1 MTARANRVRHM
12 PQRRDALHIV
22 QEQRVKRGPD
32 WLVIGVFTGVLLLYG
47 AWHWGRWHQ
56 LQIDQR
62 EVQRWQR
69 ALQ

>member
-12 PQRRDALHIV
+12 PQRRDAIHIV
-22 QEQRVKRGPD
+22 REQRVKRGPD
-32 WLVIGVFTGVLLLYG
+32 WLVIGVFFAFALLY
-47 AWHWGRWHQ
+47 ATWHYGRWHQ
-56 LQIDQR
+56 RQIDQR